1 MSKELLLVVDAVAN
15 EKGVPH
21 EVIFDAIEAA
31 LASAAKK
38 RYHEQDVIVRVAIDQ
53 KGGTYETFRRWEVV
67 ADDVV
72 MESPDRQIRMMDAI
86 DEAEGVE
93 IGDFIEEHIDNPD
106 FGRIAA
112 QAAKQVIVQRVREA
126 EREQVIE
133 AWKDR
138 VGELV
143 TGIVK
148 RVERGNI
155 YVDLGGNAEAII
167 PKDKGI
173 PRDVLRAGDRVRG
186 YLFDVRPEPRG
197 PQLFISRAAPE
208 FMMEL
213 FKLEVPE
220 VGQGLV
226 SIKGCARDPGD
237 RAKIAVLAHDNRT
250 DPIGACIG

>member
-15 EKGVPH
+15 EKGVPR

-38 RYHEQDVIVRVAIDQ
+38 RYPDEEVLTRVVIDH
-53 KGGTYETFRRWEVV
+53 KDGSYETFRRWEVV

-72 MESPDRQIRMMDAI
+72 MESPDRQIRLMDAV
-86 DEAEGVE
+86 DEAEGVDV
-93 IGDFIEEHIDNPD
+93 GDYIEEQIENPD

-126 EREQVIE
+126 ERQQVVD

-138 VGELV
+138 VGELI
-143 TGIVK
+143 TGVVK
-148 RVERGNI
+148 RAERGNI
-155 YVDLGGNAEAII
+155 YVDLGGNAEGFI

-186 YLFDVRPEPRG
+186 YLAEVRR
-197 PQLFISRAAPE
+197 SRVARSCSSAAP
-208 FMMEL
+208 
-213 FKLEVPE
+213 PRN
-220 VGQGLV
+220 
-226 SIKGCARDPGD
+226 S
-237 RAKIAVLAHDNRT
+237 
-250 DPIGACIG
+250 

>member
-15 EKGVPH
+15 EKGVPR

-38 RYHEQDVIVRVAIDQ
+38 RYLDQDVQVRVTIDH
-53 KGGTYETFRRWEVV
+53 KDGSYETFRRWEVV

-72 MESPDRQIRMMDAI
+72 MESPDRQIRLMDAE
-86 DEAEGVE
+86 DEAEGAEV
-93 IGDFIEEHIDNPD
+93 GDWIEEKIENPD

-126 EREQVIE
+126 ERAQVVD

-143 TGIVK
+143 TGVVK
-148 RVERGNI
+148 RAERGNI
-155 YVDLGGNAEAII
+155 YVDLGGNAEAFI

-186 YLFDVRPEPRG
+186 YLFDVRYEPRG

-208 FMMEL
+208 FMIEL

-220 VGQGLV
+220 VG
-226 SIKGCARDPGD
+226 
-237 RAKIAVLAHDNRT
+237 
-250 DPIGACIG
+250 